1 MHELGYVD
9 GKNLVIEWRS
19 AEGSNDRLPALA
31 TELVNLKVGVIVTV
45 GAPGIGAA
53 QTATT
58 TIPIVMGGTSDP
70 VGFGFVKSL
79 GRPAGNITGL
89 SNMAGDVR
97 LKQLEMLLAI
107 VPNLSRVVVLVN
119 PSNTASI
126 KNLEIVQAAAHKRGV
141 KTFRADA
148 GTPDEI
154 DNAFSWMRR
163 QNAGALIVVLDQF
176 LLQQKSQIAAL
187 TTKNRLPCA
196 TSDRAYSEAGVLMS
210 YGINLGDQYRR
221 AATYVDKI
229 LKGAKPADLP
239 VEQPTKFDLV
249 INGKTAKAL
258 GLTIPRAL
266 LTSADKVIE

>member
-1 MHELGYVD
+1 
-9 GKNLVIEWRS
+9 
-19 AEGSNDRLPALA
+19 
-31 TELVNLKVGVIVTV
+31 
-45 GAPGIGAA
+45 
-53 QTATT
+53 
-58 TIPIVMGGTSDP
+58 
-70 VGFGFVKSL
+70 
-79 GRPAGNITGL
+79 
-89 SNMAGDVR
+89 MAGDVR

-187 TTKNRLPCA
+187 TTKYRLPCA